1 MSAQAW
7 ANSRKVAEQLQNGA
21 IAVRGLLL
29 DKTIPPG
36 ALDPVLGQCKRL
48 YLQLSRIHDDLST
61 ADLDDDESQV
71 LNTVV
76 DVVLA
81 FSGRLSELIA
91 ISDDLDSKSI
101 SAIDK
106 VPLRR
111 ARNSIRDE
119 LLDAIGLYIQELPV
133 FLELASR
140 NSPERDVNEEPPGE
154 VSA

>member
-1 MSAQAW
+1 MGAPAW
-7 ANSRKVAEQLQNGA
+7 ADSRKIAAQLKNGA
-21 IAVRGLLL
+21 VAVRGLLL

-36 ALDPVLGQCKRL
+36 GLDPVLGQCKRL
-48 YLQLSRIHDDLST
+48 YLELSCIRDDPSA
-61 ADLDDDESQV
+61 ADLDEDESQV
-71 LNTVV
+71 LNTMA

-91 ISDDLDSKSI
+91 ISDDLDGNSI
-101 SAIDK
+101 SAIEK

-111 ARNSIRDE
+111 ARTTIRDE

-140 NSPERDVNEEPPGE
+140 NSPERDVNDEPPGE

>member
-1 MSAQAW
+1 MGAPAW
-7 ANSRKVAEQLQNGA
+7 AVSRKVAEQLRNGA
-21 IAVRGLLL
+21 IAVRAVLL

-36 ALDPVLGQCKRL
+36 RLDPVLGQCKRL
-48 YLQLSRIHDDLST
+48 YLELSRIRDDSSA
-61 ADLDDDESQV
+61 ADLDEGESQV
-71 LNTVV
+71 LNTMA

-91 ISDDLDSKSI
+91 ISDDLDSDSI

-111 ARNSIRDE
+111 ARTAIRDE

-133 FLELASR
+133 FLELAGR
-140 NSPERDVNEEPPGE
+140 HSPKRDVNEEPPSE
-154 VSA
+154 ASA

>member
-1 MSAQAW
+1 MAASAW
-7 ANSRKVAEQLQNGA
+7 ADSRKVAEQLQNGA
-21 IAVRGLLL
+21 VAVRELLL

-36 ALDPVLGQCKRL
+36 VLDPVLGQCKKL
-48 YLQLSRIHDDLST
+48 YLELSRIRDDPST
-61 ADLDDDESQV
+61 ADIGDDESEV
-71 LNTVV
+71 LNTMT

-91 ISDDLDSKSI
+91 ISDDLDSQSI

-111 ARNSIRDE
+111 ARTTIRDE
-119 LLDAIGLYIQELPV
+119 LLDTIGLYIQELPV
-133 FLELASR
+133 FLELARR
-140 NSPERDVNEEPPGE
+140 NSPERHVSQEPPGE